1 MRYLLFL
8 TLLFSN
14 IFFAQNPLLITVT
27 SAKASDSENGYREFD
42 ITYTFENTTEKPIT
56 FINCNHPIGLKY
68 PDVTKLN
75 GELLLYE
82 NGRLEPFN
90 PIENSNKYVR
100 RSVYLKSNLTEAEI
114 KAMSEKYLSD
124 FQKDSLWRRKER
136 ERVLKIN
143 DFEYVKS
150 AVVTLKP
157 KEIKTF
163 HQNFSWTK
171 QRYFKTEN
179 LEFYFD
185 DSDKYTC
192 RLNFTFLKEEF
203 KYFFPKE
210 EYKIYDQDSYFL
222 KGDYQSNEF
231 AIRFLD

>member
-1 MRYLLFL
+1 MRYLLFFI
-8 TLLFSN
+8 LLFSN
-14 IFFAQNPLLITVT
+14 ALFAQNPLVISVT
-27 SAKASDSENGYREFD
+27 SVKTSDSENGYRDFD

-56 FINCNHPIGLKY
+56 FINCNYPLGLNY
-68 PDVTKLN
+68 PEVTTLN
-75 GELLLYE
+75 GRLLLYE
-82 NGRLEPFN
+82 NGKLESFN
-90 PIENSNKYVR
+90 PIENSNIYVKR
-100 RSVYLKSNLTEAEI
+100 YVYLKSNLSEAEI

-124 FQKDSLWRRKER
+124 FQKDSIWRKKER

-150 AVVTLKP
+150 AVIILKP
-157 KEIKTF
+157 KEIRTF
-163 HQNFSWTK
+163 QQNFSWTR

-203 KYFFPKE
+203 KYFFPE
-210 EYKIYDQDSYFL
+210 V
-222 KGDYQSNEF
+222 
-231 AIRFLD
+231 